1 MTSHGI
7 GRGGIAR
14 ALAAAAAVCVL
25 AGPACAQALDTLGTI
40 MDTTLVK
47 PGRPVTLAE
56 ALDMARR
63 AAPRSIQAEGQLRT
77 DRARVRAAYAAFLPN
92 VTVSAGS
99 TRQYTSGTRT
109 RIDQNGTIVILPS
122 TPWSYNASIGGN
134 VELFTGGRRLF
145 DLQQARANLKSSE
158 INTVVQRYGIDL
170 DVKTQFYNVLA
181 ARESEAAA
189 RIQLEQAQ
197 QQLHVSILQLRGGKA
212 TKSDSLR
219 SVIQVRDAQLAVEQA
234 MVDLATSNLGLAH
247 LVGTS
252 EAITAAEDSSE
263 LGPIPS
269 NEELLRAAEAGP
281 AVKAAEQDLIAAKAA
296 HASSWTAYLP
306 SINAS
311 YNRGGSGSGNDF
323 MFNGNDLGYSG
334 TLRLS
339 ASLPLFDQ
347 LNRELQVTQTSASQD
362 DAEATLRDS
371 KLAAREDLGRFLG
384 AYRTAERRFA
394 AQQATLESATE
405 DLRVQQQRYSLGE
418 STLLDVLASQSQLNN
433 ARAALIRAR
442 YDQRVARAQLEAL
455 IGRDL

>member
-1 MTSHGI
+1 MF
-7 GRGGIAR
+7 
-14 ALAAAAAVCVL
+14 AAAASVCALV
-25 AGPACAQALDTLGTI
+25 APACAQQLDTLG
-40 MDTTLVK
+40 MVLDTTLVQ
-47 PGRPVTLAE
+47 PGRPITLGE

-63 AAPRSIQAEGQLRT
+63 SAPRSIQAEGQLRT

-92 VTVSAGS
+92 ITVSAAS
-99 TRQYTSGTRT
+99 NRQYSDTRT
-109 RIDQNGTIVILPS
+109 RIDPATGAIVILPS
-122 TPWSYNASIGGN
+122 VPWSYSASIGGN
-134 VELFTGGRRLF
+134 VALFTGGRRLF

-158 INTVVQRYGIDL
+158 INTVVQHYGIDL

-189 RIQLEQAQ
+189 RIQLEQAR
-197 QQLHVSILQLRGGKA
+197 QQLRVSILQLRGGKA

-219 SVIQVRDAQLAVEQA
+219 SVIQLRDAQLAVEQA
-234 MVDLATSNLGLAH
+234 MVDLATSNLALAH
-247 LVGTS
+247 VVGTS

-263 LGPIPS
+263 LAPIPG
-269 NEELLRAAEAGP
+269 NAELLHLADAGP
-281 AVKAAEQDLIAAKAA
+281 AVKAAESDLVAAKAA

-311 YNRGGSGSGNDF
+311 YNRGGSGSGDDL
-323 MFNGNDLGYSG
+323 MFNGNDLSYSG

-362 DAEATLRDS
+362 DAEAALRDA
-371 KLAAREDLGRFLG
+371 KLAAREDLGRYLG
-384 AYRTAERRFA
+384 AYRTAERRFE

-442 YDQRVARAQLEAL
+442 YDQRVARAELEAL